1 MAGVRKYCA
10 VVAVT
15 VFAIILSS
23 QEVHAQQWVTHA
35 VTLQSTQFT
44 VEDFGKRLNACN
56 NVNEAAEFYQD
67 HNDWMQEMFSP
78 LTSNL
83 HDAETFE
90 REDFLLSL
98 HCMRLSRALL
108 YSNVNALTMSVNL
121 KRQPARV
128 ACEQDSQLGHHVC
141 MELWKRF
148 YTESHVLVV
157 QLSVYIYCIY
167 ES

>member
-1 MAGVRKYCA
+1 
-10 VVAVT
+10 
-15 VFAIILSS
+15 
-23 QEVHAQQWVTHA
+23 
-35 VTLQSTQFT
+35 
-44 VEDFGKRLNACN
+44 
-56 NVNEAAEFYQD
+56 
-67 HNDWMQEMFSP
+67 MQEIFSP